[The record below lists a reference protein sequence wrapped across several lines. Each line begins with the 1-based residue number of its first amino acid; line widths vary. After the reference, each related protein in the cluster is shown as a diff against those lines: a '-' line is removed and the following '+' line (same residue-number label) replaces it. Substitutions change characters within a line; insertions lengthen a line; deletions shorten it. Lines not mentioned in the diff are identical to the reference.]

1 MLKLIDEPLTLGI
14 ERETTDTRGRLS
26 GQELHPGIGV
36 VGINET
42 SRLNLN
48 LLGVNTV
55 RTNGQSEPLS
65 VAGEVDAFG
74 SWETPKL
81 RPVLLE

>member
-1 MLKLIDEPLTLGI
+1 MLKLVDEPLAVII
-14 ERETTDTRGRLS
+14 EKETTDTAERLS
-26 GQELHPGIGV
+26 GQELHPGVGV

-42 SRLNLN
+42 SRVNLN
-48 LLGVNTV
+48 LLRVNTV

-65 VAGEVDAFG
+65 VTGEVDAFG